1 MIKTIISKSKKR
13 LLNIKHNTNWQIFAV
28 LSIYLFQGIIN
39 NLGHPVTPRL
49 VTSTG
54 IPNEMFGIFFATMSF
69 GLVVGGPIWGV
80 LGDTWNKETLILIG
94 MIIYSIGQYLFGFVD
109 DMYWKVVFRFMSGF
123 GVSAAITLLLSHL
136 ITISPNEN
144 RTKYIARSVAL
155 MGLGGSLGYLLG
167 GALNTNQLLIRIF
180 QTDQYE
186 NVFLIQAI
194 LNTILACAVFI
205 ILRKQQVKVIS
216 QEKLKQSQ
224 HILSGFK
231 HLKDVSPNLLLF
243 LISVTLIS
251 VGAINISKFL
261 EVYFNELGYDPGDI
275 GNFVFV
281 TGIVS
286 ILTSMFVVPQVAK
299 LRRDFK
305 FLIYIQLVSAMII
318 FVVFHI
324 QGRLIIILYT
334 VFMIYVILK
343 AIYSPL
349 EQSYI
354 SKHAKDGR
362 YGTMMGIRQSFF
374 SIGMVIGPLVGGL
387 LYAIK
392 PIYVFDLSAI
402 MFLLGFLLLLF
413 LEKKVKRELRA
424 IKVNS

>member
-1 MIKTIISKSKKR
+1 MIKTVISKSKKR

-216 QEKLKQSQ
+216 QEKPKQSQ

>member
-1 MIKTIISKSKKR
+1 
-13 LLNIKHNTNWQIFAV
+13 
-28 LSIYLFQGIIN
+28 
-39 NLGHPVTPRL
+39 
-49 VTSTG
+49 
-54 IPNEMFGIFFATMSF
+54 
-69 GLVVGGPIWGV
+69 
-80 LGDTWNKETLILIG
+80 
-94 MIIYSIGQYLFGFVD
+94 
-109 DMYWKVVFRFMSGF
+109 
-123 GVSAAITLLLSHL
+123 
-136 ITISPNEN
+136 
-144 RTKYIARSVAL
+144 